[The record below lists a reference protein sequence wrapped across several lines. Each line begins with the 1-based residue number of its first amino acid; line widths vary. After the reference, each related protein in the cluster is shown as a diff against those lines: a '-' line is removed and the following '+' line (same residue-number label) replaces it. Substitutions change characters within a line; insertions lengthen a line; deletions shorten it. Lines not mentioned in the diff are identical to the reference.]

1 MLTEWK
7 KNQASEIAN
16 VLSHEGMIFGK
27 ELDDFI
33 RLEETNGLI
42 KLRED
47 ERDEFID
54 EVIKRVEYTWQRI
67 VAVYDYKEKTTSIYL
82 NAKEAAD
89 FLGITLEKIY
99 IYKCKRHKL
108 KRRYL
113 ISGYKPDLKEISLGL
128 NSIDKSRYGYFLKI

>member
-16 VLSHEGMIFGK
+16 VLSYEGMIFGK

-67 VAVYDYKEKTTSIYL
+67 VAVYDYKEKKIGNVEIKLIKNRIY
-82 NAKEAAD
+82 
-89 FLGITLEKIY
+89 
-99 IYKCKRHKL
+99 
-108 KRRYL
+108 
-113 ISGYKPDLKEISLGL
+113 
-128 NSIDKSRYGYFLKI
+128 YGN

>member
-7 KNQASEIAN
+7 RNQAGEIAH

-27 ELDDFI
+27 ELDEFI

-42 KLRED
+42 KLRAD
-47 ERDEFID
+47 EVDEFID
-54 EVIKRVEYTWQRI
+54 EVIKRVEYAWQKI
-67 VAVYDYKEKTTSIYL
+67 VAIYDYKEKTTSIYL
-82 NAKEAAD
+82 NAKDAAD

-99 IYKCKRHKL
+99 IYKCKRYKL

-113 ISGYKPDLKEISLGL
+113 ISGYKPDLKEISIGL
-128 NSIDKSRYGYFLKI
+128 NSIDKYRYGYFLKI